1 MKEEEAWT
9 LKDAVRLYYG
19 ETKLSEEESRQVDEI
34 LLSMEKS
41 GLKEKCQ
48 KIALEKEK
56 KIWHIGK
63 LCLNRV
69 ACIIFVA
76 CIFLISTGFAA
87 YMGYIRKIDV
97 VDKGNHSEVD
107 YTYNEGGDSVKLSS
121 IEDYYKPTWV
131 PAGYRICSEYKNRHD
146 YNANY
151 ISEDDRNNIVYNQTL
166 PFINV
171 HFSSEGGIKD
181 DISFGK
187 YNENCHII
195 TYLYFMPTNKILLK
209 FFNINQIYYRKLHSR
224 CVFLDYTNDQYNL
237 NIGVPEQRKRRI
249 FPDYFPNL

>member
-1 MKEEEAWT
+1 MNKDTEIVNIYEGRGVMKEEEAWT

-19 ETKLSEEESRQVDEI
+19 ETKLSEEESKQVDEI

-187 YNENCHII
+187 YNGEFIEKEDYNYLIV
-195 TYLYFMPTNKILLK
+195 TDGVYLYSLIGA
-209 FFNINQIYYRKLHSR
+209 
-224 CVFLDYTNDQYNL
+224 LDRASL
-237 NIGVPEQRKRRI
+237 VKMMESLEKE
-249 FPDYFPNL
+249 

>member
-1 MKEEEAWT
+1 MNKNTEIMNNYEGGDVVKEEEAWT

-19 ETKLSEEESRQVDEI
+19 ETKLSEEESKQVDEI
-34 LLSMEKS
+34 LISMDKS

-63 LCLNRV
+63 LCLNRA

-76 CIFLISTGFAA
+76 CIFLTSTGFAA

-107 YTYNEGGDSVKLSS
+107 YTYYEGTDVVKLSS

-131 PAGYRICSEYKNRHD
+131 PEGYEIVSDFKQKLFYNVSYVSESCKSKID
-146 YNANY
+146 YDQ
-151 ISEDDRNNIVYNQTL
+151 SL
-166 PFINV
+166 PLVNT
-171 HFSSEGGIKD
+171 HFSTEGGIKEI
-181 DISFGK
+181 ISFGK
-187 YNENCHII
+187 FNGEYIEKETGNYLIV
-195 TYLYFMPTNKILLK
+195 TDGVYLYALIGN
-209 FFNINQIYYRKLHSR
+209 
-224 CVFLDYTNDQYNL
+224 LDKASL
-237 NIGVPEQRKRRI
+237 IKMMESLEKE
-249 FPDYFPNL
+249 